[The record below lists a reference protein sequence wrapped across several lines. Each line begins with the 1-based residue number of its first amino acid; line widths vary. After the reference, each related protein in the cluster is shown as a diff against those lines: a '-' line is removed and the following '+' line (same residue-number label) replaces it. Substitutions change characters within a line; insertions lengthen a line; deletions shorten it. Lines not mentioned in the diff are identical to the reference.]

1 MIARRSP
8 IPLNSESRSDPAAP
22 PAGALLETQLAIHE
36 LGGIVASGSLQPE
49 EKLEALLRLG
59 CRHFSLSTCVVS
71 TVEGEISTILACH
84 DAWGVHRAGDVA
96 PLRERFCSAVVSG
109 SGPVAFERATGTR
122 WEEHPAHHE
131 AGVEAYLGAAL
142 RVNGRL
148 AGTLAFHDPSARA
161 LPFSESEVDFL
172 QLLAQMVASEL
183 ERRDVDRIKR
193 EFVSVVSHE
202 LRTPLTSVRG
212 ALGLLASGRMGQL
225 DERGQRMLEIAGQ
238 NTDRLVRMINDI
250 LDLERIQSGEME
262 MRPAPES
269 AASLLD
275 SAVEEMRALA
285 ERAGVS
291 IEVEV
296 GEERVFAHRERI
308 VQVLTGLIG
317 NAVKHSSAG
326 SVVRLTA
333 TPAGSEIRFVV
344 EDRGPGIAPE
354 RLERIFERFE
364 QVDSSDSRSVGG
376 SGLGLT
382 LARGIVRKHGG
393 TISVESRVGEG
404 SRFIFTL
411 PRPPRAAAAR
421 PAPEPPLVLICD
433 DDQAVCR
440 FLQLMLEARG
450 YRTGVAHSGEE
461 IISLAARQRPA
472 VILLDF
478 QLSGINGRDTLSLL
492 RQWTETRDIP
502 VIMMSGQGQEE
513 SGIGESE
520 IVAWIEKPIEQSLL
534 FDALVRAF
542 EGTPLHADV
551 LLVEAD
557 DALAQVLTESLFLRG
572 LSSYH
577 VRTGAEAVRLART
590 LPFDLLVLEVGLPDR
605 DGFAVVESI
614 RGQSRLRNL
623 PLLVYSAIQL
633 DEPEMERLRMGPT
646 EFLVKSRQPVRHL
659 GDRAIALLG
668 RATAGVD
675 A

>member
-1 MIARRSP
+1 
-8 IPLNSESRSDPAAP
+8 
-22 PAGALLETQLAIHE
+22 
-36 LGGIVASGSLQPE
+36 
-49 EKLEALLRLG
+49 
-59 CRHFSLSTCVVS
+59 
-71 TVEGEISTILACH
+71 
-84 DAWGVHRAGDVA
+84 
-96 PLRERFCSAVVSG
+96 
-109 SGPVAFERATGTR
+109 
-122 WEEHPAHHE
+122 
-131 AGVEAYLGAAL
+131 
-142 RVNGRL
+142 
-148 AGTLAFHDPSARA
+148 
-161 LPFSESEVDFL
+161 
-172 QLLAQMVASEL
+172 
-183 ERRDVDRIKR
+183 
-193 EFVSVVSHE
+193 
-202 LRTPLTSVRG
+202 
-212 ALGLLASGRMGQL
+212 
-225 DERGQRMLEIAGQ
+225 
-238 NTDRLVRMINDI
+238 
-250 LDLERIQSGEME
+250 
-262 MRPAPES
+262 
-269 AASLLD
+269 
-275 SAVEEMRALA
+275 
-285 ERAGVS
+285 
-291 IEVEV
+291 
-296 GEERVFAHRERI
+296 
-308 VQVLTGLIG
+308 VLTGLIG

-382 LARGIVRKHGG
+382 LARGIVRTHGG

-411 PRPPRAAAAR
+411 PRPPRAAATR

>member
-1 MIARRSP
+1 LTSDRSP
-8 IPLNSESRSDPAAP
+8 DAP
-22 PAGALLETQLAIHE
+22 GSSASALQETQLAIHE
-36 LGGIVASGSLQPE
+36 LGGIVASGDLRPE

-59 CRHFSLSTCVVS
+59 CRHFGLSTGVVS
-71 TVEGEISTILACH
+71 TVEGERATVLACH
-84 DAWGVHRAGDVA
+84 DAWGMQKAGDVA
-96 PLRERFCSAVVSG
+96 ALRDRFCSAVVSG
-109 SGPVAFERATGTR
+109 SGPVAFERATGSR
-122 WEEHPAHHE
+122 WQEHPAHIE
-131 AGVEAYLGAAL
+131 SGVEAYLGAVL

-148 AGTLAFHDPSARA
+148 AGTLAFQDPSARA
-161 LPFSESEVDFL
+161 LPFSESEIDFL

-183 ERRDVDRIKR
+183 ERREVDRIKR

-250 LDLERIQSGEME
+250 LDLEKIQSGEME
-262 MRPAPES
+262 MLPAPES
-269 AASLLD
+269 AASLLHA
-275 SAVEEMRALA
+275 AVEETRVQA
-285 ERAGVS
+285 ERAGVT
-291 IEVEV
+291 IELEV
-296 GEERVFAHRERI
+296 GEEMVFAHRDRI
-308 VQVLTGLIG
+308 VQVLTNLID
-317 NAVKHSSAG
+317 NAVKHSSSG
-326 SVVRLTA
+326 SAVRLA
-333 TPAGSEIRFVV
+333 TVPVRDEVRFVV
-344 EDRGPGIAPE
+344 EDRGPGISPE

-364 QVDSSDSRSVGG
+364 QVDSSDTRSVGG

-382 LARGIVRKHGG
+382 LARGIVQKHGG

-411 PRPPRAAAAR
+411 PHPPCAAATR

-433 DDQAVCR
+433 DDQAICR
-440 FLQLMLEARG
+440 FLQLTLEARG
-450 YRTGVAHSGEE
+450 YRTRAAQSGEE

-478 QLSGINGRDTLSLL
+478 HLSGINGRDTLSLL

-502 VIMMSGQGQEE
+502 VIMLSGQGREE

-633 DEPEMERLRMGPT
+633 DEREMERLRMGPT

-659 GDRAIALLG
+659 GDRAVALLG
-668 RATAGVD
+668 RAAAGVD